1 VLPARIHEPRK
12 GEAVAGKVKR
22 PGDQQSRLS
31 LVSKDST
38 TIAGEPLAY
47 VASPTPE
54 IASAIMTIPPGATTP
69 WMTHPVPTY
78 IYVLEGTLT
87 VAFAEGPPRRFG
99 AGQAFLQARTQWH
112 HGRNDGEGPVRFLA
126 VSIGAREVPGI
137 VHPPPEG

>member
-1 VLPARIHEPRK
+1 VAR
-12 GEAVAGKVKR
+12 KVKR
-22 PGDQQSRLS
+22 SSGEKPRFS

-47 VASPTPE
+47 IATPTPE
-54 IASAIMTIPPGATTP
+54 ISSTIMTIPAGATTP

-87 VAFAEGPPRRFG
+87 VELAEGAPRLFG
-99 AGQAFLQARTQWH
+99 AGQAFLQTRTKWH
-112 HGRNDGEGPVRFLA
+112 QGRNDGPGPVRFLV

-137 VHPPPEG
+137 VHPPPGA